1 MSELDRDSFLESL
14 EKLLS
19 ETDAEVLTA
28 AREIKSQMAEAE
40 VTWDMLLVQAPG
52 DDDDDDYEVP
62 AYGDDDDEDE
72 EVATG
77 DPVAEGLAR
86 TSKSTDDDLTMI
98 EALLARDDISDETR
112 EDLNDYKGDIA
123 EGEFTEADHRYLL
136 SLHQRLTGKKR

>member
-1 MSELDRDSFLESL
+1 MSEIDRDSFLESL

-19 ETDAEVLTA
+19 EADAEVLTA

-52 DDDDDDYEVP
+52 DDDDDDYEVH
-62 AYGDDDDEDE
+62 AYDDDDDE
-72 EVATG
+72 EVAAG

-86 TSKSTDDDLTMI
+86 TSKATDDDLAMI

-112 EDLNDYKGDIA
+112 EDLGDFKGDIA

-136 SLHQRLTGKKR
+136 TLHQRLTGKKR